1 MLKNF
6 KIGQQLGLGF
16 GLIVLLL
23 VLFAIN
29 SFMTFQKAA
38 DDFSHYRGYALDSL
52 NAGRVQANILIANDA
67 ANKYIQTRDKK
78 YRNEFEK
85 RFATIEEIAV
95 EQNKTQQNPARKALS
110 DQILASLAEY
120 KTLASDSFELMAE
133 RDDLLHNTMNPN
145 GAKMRRN
152 LTRLI
157 EISEN
162 SANLHLSSLAGKTQE
177 NLLLGRIY
185 ALKFM
190 DSNSAEDANRA
201 TQEFERSVQLLE
213 LIQSSALGDE
223 VSNLATETTSLV
235 QGYVNAFSGMV
246 QTIETRNFKFKEGFI
261 PLGEKVAD
269 LSEEIKLSVKKD
281 QDTLG
286 PQIQANNETAID
298 VIIAISAIAVIL
310 GIIIAMVITRV
321 IARPVNQMAQTMAN
335 VEQTGDFAQRVD
347 VEGRSEVAI
356 AGQALNGLLESL
368 QQAIQEANA
377 TMARMAQGDCSQ
389 PMQGEYNGDLLK
401 LKEGINQSQSQV
413 NEAMNALQ
421 AALTSL
427 SEADFSHQVQINSG
441 VQGTYRRLLEQSAS
455 TMTSLNSAIQ
465 EIQSVM
471 DGMSNGEFNHR
482 VNAQMSGDLDH
493 LKNNVNQSLD
503 KLEAAINEVSDI
515 MAAQGEGDLTGRVNG
530 QYQGQLKQLAD
541 SLNSGMEKT
550 AQAIARVMEAA
561 RSVQEGSQQIEQGTN
576 DLSERTQNQAASLEE
591 TAASMEEMASAI
603 RQTTDNAQHANQL
616 SSNARN
622 AAEQGSKVMDQTI
635 TSMENIS
642 EASAKIS
649 DIVSIIDGIAF
660 QTNLL
665 ALNAAVEAARAGE
678 HGRGFAVVA
687 GEVRTL
693 AQKSAESAKDIK
705 NLIENTSEQIRGGSE
720 LVAQSGESLKEIN
733 QAILQ
738 VSDIVSE
745 ISVAADEQSQGI
757 SQVNQAIGN
766 IDSATQQNA
775 ALVEETAAASTSL
788 EEQASSLMDIVSQFK
803 IPGGLAS
810 GSTRQISAPAKPVQP
825 AAPTK
830 TIEAKTPA
838 PKPQEKKPVEKTPPP
853 PPKAAVNNPDEWEEF

>member
-1 MLKNF
+1 MLKNL

-16 GLIVLLL
+16 GLVVLLL

-38 DDFSHYRGYALDSL
+38 DDFSHYRGFALDSL

-67 ANKYIQTRDKK
+67 ANKYVQTRDKK
-78 YRNEFEK
+78 YRDEYEK
-85 RFATIEEIAV
+85 RLATIEEIAL
-95 EQNKTQQNPARKALS
+95 EQNQNLQNPERKAMS

-120 KTLASDSFELMAE
+120 KTLASDSFELMAK
-133 RDDLLHNTMNPN
+133 RDDLLHNTMNVN
-145 GAKMRRN
+145 GPKMRSQVS
-152 LTRLI
+152 RLI
-157 EISEN
+157 EIAEN
-162 SANLHLSSLAGKTQE
+162 SANLNLSTLAANTQE
-177 NLLLGRIY
+177 HLLLGRIY

-190 DSNSAEDANRA
+190 DTNSADDAKRA
-201 TQEFERSVQLLE
+201 KQEFNITSQQLE
-213 LIQSSALGDE
+213 LMQSSALGDE
-223 VSNLATETTSLV
+223 ASRLTTQASALL
-235 QGYVNAFSGMV
+235 QGYINAFDQMV
-246 QTIETRNFKFKEGFI
+246 QTIETRNVKFKEGFI
-261 PLGEKVAD
+261 PLGEKVAN

-286 PQIQANNETAID
+286 PQIQANNESAIN
-298 VIIAISAIAVIL
+298 VIIAISTIAVIF
-310 GIIIAMVITRV
+310 GVIIALVITRV
-321 IARPVNQMAQTMAN
+321 IARPVNQMAQIMAK
-335 VEQTGDFAQRVD
+335 VEQSGDFGQRVD
-347 VEGRSEVAI
+347 AEGRSEVAM

-389 PMQGEYNGDLLK
+389 PMQGEYNGDLLR
-401 LKEGINQSQSQV
+401 LKDGINQSQSQV

-427 SEADFSHQVQINSG
+427 SEADFSHQVQINDD

-455 TMTSLNSAIQ
+455 TMHSLNAAIQ

-471 DGMSNGEFNHR
+471 DGMSSGEFNHR
-482 VNAQMSGDLDH
+482 VNAQMPGDLNE

-503 KLEAAINEVSDI
+503 KLEAAINEVSAI

-550 AQAIARVMEAA
+550 AQAVARVMEAA

-616 SSNARN
+616 STNART

-649 DIVSIIDGIAF
+649 DIVTIIDGIAF

-705 NLIENTSEQIRGGSE
+705 NLIENTSEQIKGGSE

-788 EEQASSLMDIVSQFK
+788 EEQASSLMEIVSQFK
-803 IPGGLAS
+803 IPGGLTAEP
-810 GSTRQISAPAKPVQP
+810 TRHIPAPAKPVQ
-825 AAPTK
+825 AAVTSKTAETK
-830 TIEAKTPA
+830 ATTPS
-838 PKPQEKKPVEKTPPP
+838 PPEKKPVEQTPPP
-853 PPKAAVNNPDEWEEF
+853 PKPVANNPDEWEEF